1 MFCGDRQ
8 VGKSSLISAYI
19 DEGGAGSA
27 PKETLALDFKTG
39 EKSSGMGDDKINVNC
54 YEVGG
59 GRELSSLLQAPLSV
73 HNIENIASICICVDS
88 SDPL

>member
-1 MFCGDRQ
+1 M
-8 VGKSSLISAYI
+8 
-19 DEGGAGSA
+19 
-27 PKETLALDFKTG
+27 ALDFKTG

-59 GRELSSLLQAPLSV
+59 GRELSQLLQAPLSI
-73 HNIENIASICICVDS
+73 HNIENIASVCICVDS